1 MIREDKNIALL
12 KRWMAYYQVPE
23 YTDEHVKVLHYVLAS
38 FDDESVGEAI
48 EYLRDRYEPDW
59 RAERQQ
65 QLRQQQQAQQQTR
78 QTVTAPSDER
88 HSVHGVPVVVQ
99 SRAFQHIPPSL
110 WDAFRDVVA
119 TGSLAKKIE
128 EAGSG
133 ISNWKDVS
141 STSDESFTFGD
152 KNAAI
157 RTVASWDSGELA
169 IYHAHP
175 DMLNYDTYF

>member
-38 FDDESVGEAI
+38 FDDDNVGEAI

-59 RAERQQ
+59 RAA
-65 QLRQQQQAQQQTR
+65 QQQQEQVKR
-78 QTVTAPSDER
+78 VVTAPSEER
-88 HSVHGVPVVVQ
+88 HSVHGVAVVLQ
-99 SRAFQHIPPSL
+99 PRAFRHIPPSL
-110 WDAFRDVVA
+110 WDGFRDIVV
-119 TGSLAKKIE
+119 TGSLAKKIQ
-128 EAGSG
+128 EAGTG
-133 ISNWKDVS
+133 ISSWQDVS

-152 KNAAI
+152 RNAAI
-157 RTVASWDSGELA
+157 RTVASWNSGELA

-175 DMLNYDTYF
+175 DLSNYETYF

>member
-38 FDDESVGEAI
+38 YDDDSVGDAI

-59 RAERQQ
+59 RAAQ
-65 QLRQQQQAQQQTR
+65 QQQQAQQHGR
-78 QTVTAPSDER
+78 RAVTAPGEER
-88 HSVHGVPVVVQ
+88 HTVHGVPVVLQ
-99 SRAFQHIPPSL
+99 SRAFRHIPPSL
-110 WDAFRDVVA
+110 WDGFRDVVV
-119 TGSLAKKIE
+119 TGSLAKKIQD
-128 EAGSG
+128 AGAD
-133 ISNWKDVS
+133 ISSWRDVS

-152 KNAAI
+152 RNAAI

-175 DMLNYDTYF
+175 DLLNYDTYF